1 MLGFIGKVSTDKG
14 ARIRVEKAQLAARS
28 SKSA

>member
-1 MLGFIGKVSTDKG
+1 MLGFIGKVGADKG

-28 SKSA
+28 SIRA